1 MKTILGH
8 EEEIKLLKKLHEQGT
23 LGHAYIFY
31 GPENI
36 GKTTVAKGFANY
48 LEAGKFETP
57 DKPLQDSKVFSPEE
71 GLIGIDRMR
80 ELKNFLSKKPII
92 ASRKIAIIESGNLLN
107 DQAQNAL
114 LKSAEEPPADSL
126 IIVTIQNPESLIPT
140 LMSRFQK
147 IYFGEPSE
155 SKVNKFFEDKNKKDF
170 QAATKIFGSKV
181 GLIIKYLEDEKF
193 RDEIIEIKKYIEA
206 APAKKEEFI
215 KQKLDDENFNPNE
228 FLKTVVLLISKDAGN
243 KQNTENWHKIM
254 ELFGN
259 LEYYN
264 LNSKIQLK
272 YLNQILTTWKH
283 T

>member
-8 EEEIKLLKKLHEQGT
+8 EEEIKLLKKLTEQET

-48 LEAGKFETP
+48 LETGKFETA

-92 ASRKIAIIESGNLLN
+92 SSRKVAIIESGNLLN

-114 LKSAEEPPADSL
+114 LKSAEEPPANSL
-126 IIVTIQNPESLIPT
+126 IIVTLQNPESLIPT

-147 IYFGEPSE
+147 IYFGEPAE
-155 SKVNKFFEDKNKKDF
+155 SKITKFFEAENKKDF
-170 QAATKIFGSKV
+170 QAALKVFGSKA

-193 RDEIIEIKKYIEA
+193 RDEINEIKKYIGA
-206 APAKKEEFI
+206 VPVKKEEYI
-215 KQKLDDENFNPNE
+215 KQKLEDDSFNPSE
-228 FLKTVVLLISKDAGN
+228 FLKTVILLISKDAEK
-243 KQNTENWHKIM
+243 KQNSENWHKIM
-254 ELFGN
+254 ELFEN

-272 YLNQILTTWKH
+272 YLNQILTTWKN

>member
-48 LEAGKFETP
+48 LETGEFEIT

-71 GLIGIDRMR
+71 ELIGIDKMR
-80 ELKNFLSKKPII
+80 ELKNFLSRKPLI
-92 ASRKIAIIESGNLLN
+92 APRKVAIIESGELLN

-114 LKSAEEPPADSL
+114 LKSAEEPPASSL
-126 IIVTIQNPESLIPT
+126 IILTIQNPESLIPT

-155 SKVNKFFEDKNKKDF
+155 KKVTKFFENENKKDF
-170 QAATKIFGSKV
+170 QSAFEFFGGKI
-181 GLIIKYLEDEKF
+181 GLITNYLEDKDFKNEINETKKYLESSP
-193 RDEIIEIKKYIEA
+193 IKR
-206 APAKKEEFI
+206 EELL
-215 KQKLDDENFNPNE
+215 KQKLEDENFSPRN
-228 FLKTVVLLISKDAGN
+228 FVKTVILLISKTAHN
-243 KQNTENWHKIM
+243 KQNIKNWHEIM
-254 ELFGN
+254 ELFTN

-272 YLNQILTTWKH
+272 YLNQLLTTWKN